1 MTSNSEQPNH
11 YAQEA
16 AKILRTI
23 FTNANADAA
32 QAIKNYQGNQ
42 LPSFGIMY
50 PQLKELAKK
59 FKQNNLVAEQLL
71 HKNTRE
77 AKIMGILLCM
87 PDELTEVQLK
97 TLIEIAK
104 TEELKNIVARHI
116 IAPIIK
122 INKHEDLWTWL
133 PRELMIKGIIQ
144 SSRTFNLQPEFD
156 LCIQLITNIE
166 DSEILI
172 QDRKNLAE
180 ILYRTFPNKRKLLIQ
195 SLQETGRKYQEIK
208 PEFEEWINDFK
219 YND

>member
-1 MTSNSEQPNH
+1 MTSNSEQPNQ
-11 YAQEA
+11 YAREA

-23 FTNANADAA
+23 FTNANADTA
-32 QAIKNYQGNQ
+32 QAIKTYQGSQ

-71 HKNTRE
+71 NKNTRE
-77 AKIMGILLCM
+77 AIIMGILLCM

-104 TEELKNIVARHI
+104 TEELKNIAARHI
-116 IAPIIK
+116 IAPAIN
-122 INKHEDLWTWL
+122 INKHKSLWTWL
-133 PRELMIKGIIQ
+133 PQEFKIKGIIQ
-144 SSRTFNLQPEFD
+144 SYRIYKCQPDFTP
-156 LCIQLITNIE
+156 CIGLITTIE
-166 DSEILI
+166 NSEILM

-195 SLQETGRKYQEIK
+195 SLQETGQKYQELK
-208 PEFEEWINDFK
+208 SEFEEWITDFR
-219 YND
+219 YID